1 MKFLKIFLLVI
12 LAIFFIFFSFVYMLG
27 VGVDRTLLNI
37 DYYENIVE
45 EYNIFE
51 NLHQNLRDEF
61 LVETQESPVDKETKL
76 VNEALVKTFS
86 PEWIE
91 EQSLIILEDVI
102 LYVKGDKE
110 EIDTKINLSE
120 KEDKYKEALIQGFS
134 DLDYINNDIEG
145 LNPEALA
152 SEILAEMDFMQED
165 IYIGEVVEEEAPE
178 IMEFLDS
185 AKMIRG
191 YFPIIAYVTM
201 GIVLV
206 IMCLLATLPGGFN
219 WYGASM
225 LIAGAKLFAILF
237 LSNHFINSS
246 MIQEVGDIPLEAG
259 VVASVISRTTSQI
272 MVIPLVYGA
281 IGILLI
287 IIGTLLKKA
296 KKKRTEDVLE
306 DYKVS

>member
-1 MKFLKIFLLVI
+1 
-12 LAIFFIFFSFVYMLG
+12 MLG